1 MISTNR
7 ITSLNYSRKNNFI
20 LVILVS
26 LFNVKSFSQELK
38 IHKDTSSFFGAE
50 ILVGKTMEANTD
62 FPETNLQL
70 GFNINYTQNNITEN
84 KLWAPWLGFPK
95 TGISFGIYDFGNTEK
110 IGRAYTLMPFMEF
123 NISKKWNL
131 YTGVGLSFMDTQFN
145 TITNPF
151 NKAITTDLNWSF
163 KSFFYYNLF
172 KLKST
177 DFRLG
182 LGYVHHSNGHTR
194 LPNQG
199 LNSFLAS
206 IAASF
211 KSSEEQDVEELVIN
225 KTPTRQTYYSVR
237 AGLGQ
242 NVLSEVFN
250 DKKEVYSFAVSAGRI
265 HNNTFKFGGGI
276 YYRFYEH
283 YYDYIKNDEE
293 LVNTMYPHFRED
305 PFAYASNLGIF
316 GTAELLLGH
325 IGIEVDFGLNISKPF
340 YKIDWML
347 NQGYDFVNSQGETIV
362 VLGEL
367 DTYYEIKRTISS
379 KLGLKYYFISNDKT
393 PKHNFFIGA
402 HINANLGQADFTE
415 LSFGYVRRFNLFNKK

>member
-1 MISTNR
+1 M
-7 ITSLNYSRKNNFI
+7 
-20 LVILVS
+20 
-26 LFNVKSFSQELK
+26 KSFALYFVLVVTLNITLSHSQE
-38 IHKDTSSFFGAE
+38 ITITENTSSFFGAE
-50 ILVGKTMEANTD
+50 FLVGKTMEANTD

-70 GFNINYTQNNITEN
+70 GFSLNYTQHNFTDR
-84 KLWAPWLGFPK
+84 KPWAAWLGFPK
-95 TGISFGIYDFGNTEK
+95 TGVSLSAYDFGNTDK

-123 NISKKWNL
+123 NLSKKIDL
-131 YTGVGLSFMDTQFN
+131 LTGVGLSYIDTQYN
-145 TITNPF
+145 EVSNPF
-151 NKAITTDLNWSF
+151 NRAISTDLNWSF
-163 KSFFYYNLF
+163 KSFIYFDVF
-172 KLKST
+172 KSQST
-177 DFRLG
+177 DWRFG

-206 IAASF
+206 ISASF
-211 KSSEEQDVEELVIN
+211 NSNQTNSNTELSIN
-225 KTPTRQTYYSVR
+225 KTPTRQTYYSIR
-237 AGLGQ
+237 AGIGQ
-242 NVLSEVFN
+242 NVLSEIFN
-250 DKKEVYSFAVSAGRI
+250 DKKEVYSFAISAGRI

-293 LVNTMYPHFRED
+293 LVNTLYPIFKES
-305 PFAYASNLGIF
+305 PFSYASNLGIF

-325 IGIEVDFGLNISKPF
+325 LGVEVDIGLNISKPF

-347 NQGYDFVNSQGETIV
+347 NQGYDYQNAQGETVV

-379 KLGLKYYFISNDKT
+379 KLGIKYYFITNNKA

-402 HINANLGQADFTE
+402 HINANLGQADLTE
-415 LSFGYVRRFNLFNKK
+415 LSFGYVRRLNLKSKS